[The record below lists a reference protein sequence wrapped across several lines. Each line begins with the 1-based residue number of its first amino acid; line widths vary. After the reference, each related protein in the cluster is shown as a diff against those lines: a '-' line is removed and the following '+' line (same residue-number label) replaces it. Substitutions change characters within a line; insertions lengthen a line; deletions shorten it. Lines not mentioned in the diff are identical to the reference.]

1 MPRLNLFAK
10 KQKLKQQGGSGS
22 SEQSE
27 ERVVRRTGTAGI
39 FSKPYYDFKGRPA
52 PSTAETAS
60 KTDLSSPRPP
70 DVSVRRFSSIRV
82 PTPVLVEGT
91 TRTERYTG
99 SQRHVGDFQG
109 ETYVVSQHVKK
120 HRVRRPKRIVREEIV
135 EKVVVVPERF
145 VKEEIVE
152 SSDEVSEL
160 IVERVTP
167 IVQKYEIEVPEIR
180 YVDKVVEVPEVVV
193 EEKVVYV
200 PKKVVE
206 EVQVTVPKIII
217 EEKIVEVPEI
227 IYNEYDVEKVVEVPQ
242 VIQKEVEIP
251 VPVPQYVDK
260 PYPVQVDI
268 DQPVAVPRNI
278 PLPLEHILTYEYH
291 LPRYNVIKDQ
301 IPFNVYLPKFVE
313 VPVPALQA
321 DRFFAERAEW
331 VSAHIEAVMG
341 QQSSLCEIENT
352 VEEAK
357 QLQQQQARGLRE
369 SVDFVTALRAGWL
382 KIEDDSGREI
392 PNPHVSENG
401 MTQYLGQ
408 PAQLAVSSSLRPLTT
423 NTSTTRNFL
432 LPPHTTPRSS
442 LNASMNSILPSTY
455 TVPRS
460 SLHAPLT
467 PALPMRTVS
476 RSSLNTYTVPR
487 ASVNTSRVSLPST
500 SYATPQ
506 TPLNAIQK
514 IPLPSALQSRRS
526 SPSPRNSVLASRSQA
541 VTRTSLKGIPTTTN
555 YLLPTTSQSLSSRYS
570 LSTPPS
576 QAVPRISLTPSRD

>member
-401 MTQYLGQ
+401 MTHEFFSATLDHEYIYYPKFFAPSPHHAPELPQCVNEFHPAFNVYRTSELIACPPDTRLAHAYCVPELTEYLYR
-408 PAQLAVSSSLRPLTT
+408 STSLGEYLQSFVAFHVVRNAT
-423 NTSTTRNFL
+423 NTPECYPKNSTAVRVTVA
-432 LPPHTTPRSS
+432 T
-442 LNASMNSILPSTY
+442 ILS
-455 TVPRS
+455 VP
-460 SLHAPLT
+460 
-467 PALPMRTVS
+467 
-476 RSSLNTYTVPR
+476 
-487 ASVNTSRVSLPST
+487 
-500 SYATPQ
+500 
-506 TPLNAIQK
+506 
-514 IPLPSALQSRRS
+514 
-526 SPSPRNSVLASRSQA
+526 
-541 VTRTSLKGIPTTTN
+541 
-555 YLLPTTSQSLSSRYS
+555 
-570 LSTPPS
+570 
-576 QAVPRISLTPSRD
+576 